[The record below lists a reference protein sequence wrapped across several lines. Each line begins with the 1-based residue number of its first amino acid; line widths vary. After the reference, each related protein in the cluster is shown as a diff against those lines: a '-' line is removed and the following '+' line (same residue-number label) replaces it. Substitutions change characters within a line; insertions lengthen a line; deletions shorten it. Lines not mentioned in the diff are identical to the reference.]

1 MTKRNT
7 TATTATVSTK
17 EFAAKLA
24 ENKEFHRYPKSQW
37 TPKGSAP
44 KKAYAKV
51 DFVAAIKSGA
61 KIGFLDIAPIGV
73 PKAFFRGL
81 MEAFGREDYTSQV
94 TEHLNVVDRHY
105 FTVKHKEA
113 EETALACVTFDEVIT
128 QVASSKDPVVQKYLE
143 SETGSILRG
152 KIKAFMEADAP
163 KAKAEAKVTKVTK
176 AKAEPKAKKIDTSW
190 LKG

>member
-7 TATTATVSTK
+7 TTNTVSASV
-17 EFAAKLA
+17 FAAKLA
-24 ENKEFHRYPKSQW
+24 ETKEFHRYPKSQW

-44 KKAYAKV
+44 KKPYAKV
-51 DFVAAIKSGA
+51 DFVSAIKSGA

-81 MEAFGREDYTSQV
+81 MEAFGRDAYTSQV

-105 FTVKHKEA
+105 FTKKHAEA

-143 SETGSILRG
+143 SETGSVLRQ
-152 KIKAFMEADAP
+152 KIKAFMESDAP
-163 KAKAEAKVTKVTK
+163 KAKAESKTAKITK